1 MIHKL
6 GMPYQGSKRKL
17 AKPIVDKI
25 LADNPG
31 TKYVFDLFGGGGA
44 MSFEL
49 LQRPGIKLVVYNELN
64 TGVVE
69 LLKDI
74 QSTGVTSKYY
84 QWIDRETFNANKN
97 KNDWLGGFCKVLWSF
112 GNAQTCYLFG
122 KPIEYNK
129 RLAHLMIV
137 NKDKDALLE
146 LANILEIDIPKNIL
160 DIESINNRRLKFSS
174 IARENRKRFDLE
186 QLQNLQNLQQLQQLQ
201 RLERLE
207 QLQQLQQLERL
218 EQLQHNIKKQP
229 SLLDEQHLYLDDLD
243 IQNKSFENV
252 IIDTPVAET
261 IIYLDPPYK
270 GTREYEKKLNHDLLV
285 DYINNSRYKIYMSS
299 YNSRLRCIAEYSH
312 RCTLSATANNK
323 VTEKLF
329 VRNIGERVANI
340 FNI

>member
-74 QSTGVTSKYY
+74 QSTGVTPKYF
-84 QWIDRETFNANKN
+84 QWIDRETFHANKN

-112 GNAQTCYLFG
+112 GNTQNSYLFG
-122 KPIEYNK
+122 KPIENNK
-129 RLAHLMIV
+129 RLAHLMVV

-146 LANILEIDIPKNIL
+146 LANILEIDIPESIL
-160 DIESINNRRLKFSS
+160 DIESIHNRRLKFSS
-174 IARENRKRFDLE
+174 IVRENRKRFDL
-186 QLQNLQNLQQLQQLQ
+186 QHLQ
-201 RLERLE
+201 
-207 QLQQLQQLERL
+207 
-218 EQLQHNIKKQP
+218 QLQHNIKTQP
-229 SLLDEQHLYLDDLD
+229 SLFDEQHLYLDDLD

-270 GTREYEKKLNHDLLV
+270 GTGEYEKKLNHDLLV

-299 YNSRLRCIAEYSH
+299 YNSRLRCIAEFSH

-323 VTEKLF
+323 ITEKLF